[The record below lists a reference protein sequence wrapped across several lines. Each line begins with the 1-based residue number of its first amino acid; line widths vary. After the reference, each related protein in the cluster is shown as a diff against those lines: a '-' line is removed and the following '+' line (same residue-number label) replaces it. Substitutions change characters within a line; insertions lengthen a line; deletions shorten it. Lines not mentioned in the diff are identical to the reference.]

1 MVWSL
6 GWTSNGWFNQG
17 TVVDWTVPIVNS
29 DIKKV
34 TVNGS
39 AVTKGFDLT
48 LYVKGDRKPTAVYN
62 AQLQIEWDDNPN
74 WTPPA
79 P

>member
-1 MVWSL
+1 
-6 GWTSNGWFNQG
+6 
-17 TVVDWTVPIVNS
+17 VPIVNPA
-29 DIKKV
+29 IKRV

-39 AVTKGFDLT
+39 PVTKGFDVT
-48 LYVKGDRKPTAVYN
+48 IYIKGDRKPTAVYN